1 MPIFNQLPSF
11 FHSVELIFYMPA
23 ITSLFIVTWDKM
35 AERISIIYHFVIWFL
50 SPNLLFCFQP
60 HISNNMF
67 RNKMFHPS
75 YIALFCFTIY
85 NELIRLSHKY
95 KSNKKEPLMIKF
107 ALAVPR
113 HNFIENALMF

>member
-35 AERISIIYHFVIWFL
+35 AERISIIYHFVVWFL

-60 HISNNMF
+60 H
-67 RNKMFHPS
+67 
-75 YIALFCFTIY
+75 T
-85 NELIRLSHKY
+85 
-95 KSNKKEPLMIKF
+95 
-107 ALAVPR
+107 
-113 HNFIENALMF
+113 